1 MFENL
6 IESKPKKEK
15 TLGQTIM
22 SVVIHAVVIVGA
34 VKATQGA
41 AQTVQQILTD
51 TMDLFI
57 KAPEPPPPPPPQEAP
72 PPDAVVTTNPPPQG
86 FQTIMPPKDLPTEIP
101 PVNLNE
107 KFDAKDFSG
116 RGVEGG
122 IAKGVVGGVGPVI
135 KDEVIG
141 GESFTVDQ
149 VDDPVQAIDGPRP
162 AYPEVMRSV
171 GIEGVVRLR
180 FVVGTDGNV
189 EASTVQV
196 VSSTNKAF
204 EAPAVAAIK
213 KWKFKPAKIRGQPVR
228 QLVEQ
233 GVRFSLSAG

>member
-6 IESKPKKEK
+6 LESKPKKER
-15 TLGQTIM
+15 TLGQSII
-22 SVVIHAVVIVGA
+22 SIVVHAVLIVGA

-41 AQTVQQILTD
+41 AQTVQNILTD
-51 TMDLFI
+51 TMDMFI
-57 KAPEPPPPPPPQEAP
+57 KAPEPPPPPPQEAP

-122 IAKGVVGGVGPVI
+122 IAKGVIGGTGPVVTDI
-135 KDEVIG
+135 VS

-149 VDDPVQAIDGPRP
+149 VDDPVQPLTGPQP
-162 AYPEVMRSV
+162 QYPEVMRSV

-189 EASTVQV
+189 ESSTVQV

-233 GVRFSLSAG
+233 GIRFSLSAG

>member
-6 IESKPKKEK
+6 LESKPKKEK
-15 TLGQTIM
+15 TLGQTVI
-22 SVVIHAVVIVGA
+22 SVVVHAILIVGA

-41 AQTVQQILTD
+41 AQTVQAILTD
-51 TMDLFI
+51 TMDMFI

-122 IAKGVVGGVGPVI
+122 IAKGVIGGTGPVI
-135 KDEVIG
+135 TDAVIG

-149 VDDPVQAIDGPRP
+149 VDDPVAPISGPNP
-162 AYPEVMRSV
+162 QYPEVMRSV

-189 EASTVQV
+189 ESSTVQV

-233 GVRFSLSAG
+233 GIRFSLSAG